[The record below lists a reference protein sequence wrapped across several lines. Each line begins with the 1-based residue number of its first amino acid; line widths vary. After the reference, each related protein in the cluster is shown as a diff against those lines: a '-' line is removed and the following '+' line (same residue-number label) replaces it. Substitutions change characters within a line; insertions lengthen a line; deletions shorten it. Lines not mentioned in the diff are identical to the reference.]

1 LRFMLNQQ
9 PVESHPLVRQV
20 SKTHSQIFRQCVIV
34 TIFGMPKPLLH
45 QEGLLDD
52 FIKLPPKL
60 LALLAGFAQHLA

>member
-1 LRFMLNQQ
+1 MLNQQ

-52 FIKLPPKL
+52 FI
-60 LALLAGFAQHLA
+60 